1 MSEGRPRGRRGHGGQ
16 DRAGN
21 RRRQHAVPGEP
32 RPPFPIPDPP
42 PDEAYD
48 APEGSGN
55 GGEAAG
61 SPGSEGAVD
70 LNALYRMTS
79 QQVADAAQ
87 RLGIEGATAMRKQD
101 LVFEIMKAQSEK
113 SGLVFAEGVLQ
124 VLQDGYGFLRHPD
137 YNYLPGPDDIYISPS
152 QIKRFGLVTGDT
164 VSGQVRPPKED
175 ENYFAL
181 IKVLAA
187 NFDDPERLRDRI
199 FFDNLT
205 PLYPQERLKLET
217 TPDAI
222 AGRIM
227 DLLTPIGKGQR
238 GVIVAPPRTGK
249 TMLLQ
254 SIANS
259 VTKNHPEVYL
269 IVLLID
275 ERPEEVTD
283 MQRSVQGEVV
293 ASTFDE
299 PAQQHV
305 HVAEMVIEKAKR
317 LVEHKKDVV
326 ILLDS
331 ITRLARA
338 YNTVQPPSGKVLSGG
353 LDANALQRPKRFF
366 GAARNVEE
374 GGSLTIMA
382 TALVD
387 TGSRMDD
394 VIFEEFKG
402 TGNMELHLDRKLTDR
417 RVFPS
422 INIDAS
428 GTRKEELLL
437 SKEQLNKVWIL
448 RKILN
453 QMSPVEAMEL
463 LIDKMGKSKSNEEFL
478 MMMQGG

>member
-1 MSEGRPRGRRGHGGQ
+1 MLDG
-16 DRAGN
+16 
-21 RRRQHAVPGEP
+21 
-32 RPPFPIPDPP
+32 
-42 PDEAYD
+42 
-48 APEGSGN
+48 PEGGGTP
-55 GGEAAG
+55 GGEG
-61 SPGSEGAVD
+61 SVD
-70 LNALYRMTS
+70 LNSLYKMTS
-79 QQVADAAQ
+79 QQLADAAHG
-87 RLGIEGATAMRKQD
+87 LGVEGAAGMRKQD

-137 YNYLPGPDDIYISPS
+137 YNYLPGPDDIYVSPS

-181 IKVLAA
+181 IKVLAV

-205 PLYPQERLKLET
+205 PLYPQEKLKLET
-217 TPDAI
+217 APDAV

-227 DLLTPIGKGQR
+227 GLLTPIGKGQR
-238 GVIVAPPRTGK
+238 GLIVAPPRTGK

-259 VTKNHPEVYL
+259 VTRNHPEVYL

-382 TALVD
+382 TALID

-422 INIDAS
+422 INIEAS

-437 SKEQLNKVWIL
+437 AKEQLNKVWIL

-463 LIDKMGKSKSNEEFL
+463 LIDKMSKSKSNEDFL